1 MNLVVENCLISELS
15 EILTPAKVT
24 QMSDENVRE
33 LASESEEV
41 QIKRRELEDEIDIL
55 RQGLENCNMNN
66 SRL

>member
-1 MNLVVENCLISELS
+1 MVVENCLISELS